1 MKSKTP
7 TMYEGIQKIV
17 VNCANLLVLAGNV
30 VDSGRQSAT
39 SQIPK
44 TNAGTENTPCS
55 IFMIRR
61 RGVFE
66 NASKKVRLRGS
77 INITAENP
85 TNHTHI
91 TISKVISCAK

>member
-7 TMYEGIQKIV
+7 TTYEGIQKIV
-17 VNCANLLVLAGNV
+17 VSCASLLVLAGKV

-44 TNAGTENTPCS
+44 TNAGTEKTPCKM
-55 IFMIRR
+55 FMIKR
-61 RGVFE
+61 RGVLE
-66 NASKKVRLRGS
+66 NTSKEVKLRGS

-91 TISKVISCAK
+91 TTSKVISCTK

>member
-1 MKSKTP
+1 
-7 TMYEGIQKIV
+7 MYEGIQKIV
-17 VNCANLLVLAGNV
+17 VNCASLLVLAGNV

-44 TNAGTENTPCS
+44 TNAGIENTPCN
-55 IFMIRR
+55 IFMISR

-66 NASKKVRLRGS
+66 NASNEVRLSGS

-91 TISKVISCAK
+91 TINKVISCTK